1 MNLSVKY
8 HGLKKFIHQLIALW
22 IMPYDVDRIITE
34 DRYIEEHLT
43 SNLDQYYL
51 IITRVIF
58 KNYRYFPWLNTTRT
72 GYKVEIIQKLEPE
85 LNVSHVEYFPEVLP
99 VCMRKDMVAHKHVA
113 FLIKNRLDSYR

>member
-1 MNLSVKY
+1 MNLKVKY

-22 IMPYDVDRIITE
+22 IMPHNVDRVITE

-43 SNLDQYYL
+43 PNFDKYYL

-58 KNYRYFPWLNTTRT
+58 KSYRYFPWCNTTRT
-72 GYKVEIIQKLEPE
+72 GYKVEIIQKIEQG

-99 VCMRKDMVAHKHVA
+99 EWMRKDKVAHHHIA